1 MDRKA
6 IKFRLS
12 PREIEENR
20 RGPQVDPLHI
30 PWQATDVMS
39 ANCPKHA
46 GVRLNRLSD
55 QTYQCPLGKEIYRPH
70 GSVTNQTNRD
80 NYYTGMIIKSV

>member
-20 RGPQVDPLHI
+20 RMPAVDPLSI
-30 PWQATDVMS
+30 PWQDVDIISSM
-39 ANCPKHA
+39 CPKHA
-46 GVRLNRLSD
+46 GVRMERLD
-55 QTYQCPLGKEIYRPH
+55 DVTYRCPHGGEIYRQH
-70 GSVTNQTNRD
+70 GSMTNQTNRD
-80 NYYTGMIIKSV
+80 NYYTGQIIK